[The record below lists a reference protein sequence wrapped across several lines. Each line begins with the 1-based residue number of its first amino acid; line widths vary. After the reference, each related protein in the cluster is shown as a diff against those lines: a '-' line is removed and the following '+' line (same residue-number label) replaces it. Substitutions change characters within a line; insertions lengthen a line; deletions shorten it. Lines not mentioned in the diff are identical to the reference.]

1 VAEKISRL
9 QNELNGMTQ
18 TGEAETAL
26 NGCSGFARFQ
36 AATMSDKYTPK
47 ANIHVC

>member
-18 TGEAETAL
+18 TGEAETAF
-26 NGCSGFARFQ
+26 NGCSRLAPVLGG
-36 AATMSDKYTPK
+36 PK
-47 ANIHVC
+47 VG

>member
-18 TGEAETAL
+18 TGEAETAF
-26 NGCSGFARFQ
+26 NGWCGFGRVLGG
-36 AATMSDKYTPK
+36 TKLEIYTPK